1 MSYTN
6 EEISKR
12 IEKAKKNSAKL
23 THITNKEDLSTE
35 DKFKIGLCRHF
46 VQYLNE
52 ERIRVSELCAK
63 TEIPKTRLSEITNYK
78 ISKFTVD
85 QLFKYLAV
93 LASISPRV
101 KEYMNFLEQAVE
113 VPALKVSDT
122 KKLTKGLKE
131 VTAMKSDS
139 PKLHAWA

>member
-12 IEKAKKNSAKL
+12 IEKAKKESSKL
-23 THITNKEDLSTE
+23 THITNKEELSTE

-52 ERIRVSELCAK
+52 ERMRVTELSAK
-63 TEIPKTRLSEITNYK
+63 TDIPKTRLSEITNYK
-78 ISKFTVD
+78 INKFTVD
-85 QLFKYLAV
+85 QLFKYLTI
-93 LASISPRV
+93 LASISPRM
-101 KEYMNFLEQAVE
+101 KEYVNFLEQAVE

-131 VTAMKSDS
+131 ITTLKSES
-139 PKLHAWA
+139 PKLHAWG